1 VIITIVNFKL
11 ECIKVICIV
20 LMNRVVLVFLDP
32 NEQMTDSEISAGN
45 KNPPHS
51 FLVQRIT
58 KTSHL

>member
-1 VIITIVNFKL
+1 
-11 ECIKVICIV
+11 VICIV